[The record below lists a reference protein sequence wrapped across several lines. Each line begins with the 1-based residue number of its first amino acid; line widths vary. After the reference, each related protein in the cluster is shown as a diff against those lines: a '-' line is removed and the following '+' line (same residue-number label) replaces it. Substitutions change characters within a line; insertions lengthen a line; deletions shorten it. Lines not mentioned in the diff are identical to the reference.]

1 MAAALVLAGLALVG
15 ATPPTALWT
24 ADLSRLGQD
33 VWTVAF
39 GSQSNLVFAFAEWGG
54 LVALDPVTGHTV
66 WEAHASGIARAE
78 LTEVRGTPEHPNVLD
93 VSGWVGFDAKT
104 GVVLWNRTAATAGVS
119 ASPPFSAPPESPADV
134 AATAPA
140 VTRAG
145 ASSVKA
151 GSTDGTSVGEL
162 AVMTDGSDVLL
173 YDAATGATVWR
184 APQILGNVACG
195 ATLVGS
201 IVAVATSYGEVA
213 PTGPAEL
220 VTLNASDGALL
231 WRHSLGVGFTCS
243 GDTRPL
249 ISIPAAPTST
259 QRRQSATATGSSSAA
274 TVILVPT
281 VNYAGGAM
289 GFGGLFAFDA
299 RTGSKMWS
307 AKTRQGA
314 GARWVTAATIP
325 GVGGGQRTAFFG
337 DTRGGTFA
345 VDVLTGGVA
354 LPLVSTAVGLVTPI
368 VTSPDRG
375 LIMFGGSY
383 PPNPFY
389 SSGIS
394 ALDAGSGQQLWT
406 FKPRGGLSNRLAFGP
421 TTLFLGTSFG
431 NTVVALNFSAT
442 RLGGG

>member
-1 MAAALVLAGLALVG
+1 MAAALALAGLALVG
-15 ATPPTALWT
+15 ATPPSALWT

-39 GSQSNLVFAFAEWGG
+39 GPQSNLVFAFAEWGG

-78 LTEVRGTPEHPNVLD
+78 LTEVHGTPEHPNVLD

-104 GVVLWNRTAATAGVS
+104 GVVLWNRTAATADVS
-119 ASPPFSAPPESPADV
+119 VSPPFSAPPESPADV

-162 AVMTDGSDVLL
+162 AVMTEGSDVLL
-173 YDAATGATVWR
+173 YDAATGATLWR
-184 APQILGNVACG
+184 APRILGNVACG
-195 ATLVGS
+195 ATLGGG
-201 IVAVATSYGEVA
+201 IAAVATSYSEVA

-220 VTLNASDGALL
+220 VALNASDGTLL

-249 ISIPAAPTST
+249 ISIPATPTST
-259 QRRQSATATGSSSAA
+259 QRRHSAASGSSAAA

-289 GFGGLFAFDA
+289 GFGGLLAFDA

-314 GARWVTAATIP
+314 GARWVTAATVP
-325 GVGGGQRTAFFG
+325 GVG
-337 DTRGGTFA
+337 
-345 VDVLTGGVA
+345 
-354 LPLVSTAVGLVTPI
+354 
-368 VTSPDRG
+368 
-375 LIMFGGSY
+375 
-383 PPNPFY
+383 
-389 SSGIS
+389 
-394 ALDAGSGQQLWT
+394 
-406 FKPRGGLSNRLAFGP
+406 
-421 TTLFLGTSFG
+421 
-431 NTVVALNFSAT
+431 
-442 RLGGG
+442 LGGR